1 MGNGPCQ
8 LALRYRPS
16 LSGLKPPFGHGS
28 NNSFFGTVF
37 SLIFKK
43 KRSSDIPLSKTAQ
56 QFLAQRGSK
65 TLVFTNGCFDILH
78 RGHIAYLA
86 KAKELGDLLF
96 VGLNSD
102 QSVKKLKGHHRP
114 IVPQNDRK
122 FVLENI
128 KGVDFVEIFSQE
140 TPYQLIKE
148 VAPDILVK
156 GGDWEVKNIVGH
168 DLVLNNGGR
177 VLSLD
182 FVPDFSTTSIIEKIK
197 ALD

>member
-1 MGNGPCQ
+1 M
-8 LALRYRPS
+8 
-16 LSGLKPPFGHGS
+16 
-28 NNSFFGTVF
+28 
-37 SLIFKK
+37 
-43 KRSSDIPLSKTAQ
+43 
-56 QFLAQRGSK
+56 AQRGSK